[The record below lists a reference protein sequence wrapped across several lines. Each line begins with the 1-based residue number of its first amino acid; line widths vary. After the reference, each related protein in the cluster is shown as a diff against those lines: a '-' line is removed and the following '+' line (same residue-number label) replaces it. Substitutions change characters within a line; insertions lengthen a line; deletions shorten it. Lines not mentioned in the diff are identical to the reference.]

1 MGLLVAFA
9 AAVCLSAAGIA
20 VVLAGGGTTQLV
32 IALAIH
38 VVGTIVALTAIFA
51 ALDAG

>member
-1 MGLLVAFA
+1 MGLVVAFA
-9 AAVCLSAAGIA
+9 SAVILSAAGISL
-20 VVLAGGGTTQLV
+20 VLAGGGTTQLV

-38 VVGTIVALTAIFA
+38 FIGTLVALGATAA